1 MNKQDLIRETAL
13 NAFVNQDTA
22 KQVIDGF
29 LKAIS
34 DGLASGEEVKI
45 IGFGTFSVKHKKGR
59 IGRNPKTGEEIAI
72 PRKTVAS
79 FKAGV
84 NLTAAAGKS
93 THLNQ
98 KG

>member
-13 NAFVNQDTA
+13 NAYVNQEVA

-29 LKAIS
+29 LKAIT
-34 DGLASGEEVKI
+34 DGLADGEEVKL

-59 IGRNPKTGEEIAI
+59 IGRNPKTGEAVAI
-72 PRKTVAS
+72 PSRNVAS

-84 NLTAAAGKS
+84 NLNAAAAKGK
-93 THLNQ
+93 
-98 KG
+98 KGQ